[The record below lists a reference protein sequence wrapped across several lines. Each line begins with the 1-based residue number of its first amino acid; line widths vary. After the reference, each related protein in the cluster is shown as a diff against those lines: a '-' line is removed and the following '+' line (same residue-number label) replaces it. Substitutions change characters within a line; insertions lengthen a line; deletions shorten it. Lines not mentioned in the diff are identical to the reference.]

1 MKSPENRKCFSSS
14 GLTVLTGGHVEPRL
28 VKTNLPLMLNGIRST
43 GWICDYIGTGRCLIE
58 HSPKSAVSQAH
69 VCGSGARERRDQ
81 RGPHP
86 KALTPSAKREAARTM
101 VEDVGLSVVRACSS
115 VRLSRAA
122 YYRPVEESTRDAG
135 IVTALNEIIA
145 VELRWGFWKCYER
158 LRQLGQPWN
167 HKRVHRVYCAMRL
180 NQQRRTKRRLPT
192 RERQSMIVV
201 PIVNAVWALDF
212 MFDSLYSGRPFRTL
226 NVLDEANRGA
236 LGIEIATSIPALRVI
251 RFLEQLIEIHGQ
263 PAAIRCDDGPE
274 LTSYAFTEWCKA
286 KDINLMFIQPGKPD
300 QNAFIERF
308 NRTYRTEV
316 LNAYLFESI
325 SQVREITDDWLRRY
339 SEFDPT
345 MRWEACRQRDTASDC
360 SQWRIPR

>member
-1 MKSPENRKCFSSS
+1 
-14 GLTVLTGGHVEPRL
+14 
-28 VKTNLPLMLNGIRST
+28 
-43 GWICDYIGTGRCLIE
+43 
-58 HSPKSAVSQAH
+58 
-69 VCGSGARERRDQ
+69 
-81 RGPHP
+81 
-86 KALTPSAKREAARTM
+86 M
-101 VEDVGLSVVRACSS
+101 VEEMGLPVVRACSS

-122 YYRPVEESTRDAG
+122 YYRPVEDSERDVEIMA
-135 IVTALNEIIA
+135 ALNEIVA

-158 LRQLGQPWN
+158 LRQLGRPWN

-180 NQQRRTKRRLPT
+180 NQQRRAKKRLPT

-236 LGIEIATSIPALRVI
+236 LGIEIATSIPALRVV
-251 RFLEQLIEIHGQ
+251 RFLEQLIEIHGK
-263 PAAIRCDDGPE
+263 PAAIRCDNGPE
-274 LTSYAFTEWCKA
+274 LTSYAFTEWCKT

-316 LNAYLFESI
+316 LNAYLFDST

-339 SEFDPT
+339 NEIRPHDALGSLPPARYRERLLAMENST
-345 MRWEACRQRDTASDC
+345 LELST
-360 SQWRIPR
+360 